1 MWGDRAVR
9 NRTAGWMLFASACLL
24 LGLSLQPVSP
34 NAVLVGFFAGFACA
48 LAAVVSYLLGY

>member
-1 MWGDRAVR
+1 MR
-9 NRTAGWMLFASACLL
+9 NRTAGWMLFSSACLL